1 MKSIMHDKKD
11 RTCYLCMMLHGD
23 DSRKENLQEH
33 HVIYGNGRRK
43 LSERYGLKVYLCLH
57 HHTYGSSEEAVHSN
71 AEVSKILKKKAQ
83 EAFEEKY
90 SELSFLKIFGKSYT
104 DDSAWQQSCEECGEK
119 AEVDGFRWIEGVEN
133 MDGKW

>member
-23 DSRKENLQEH
+23 NSRKEILQEH

-43 LSERYGLKVYLCLH
+43 LSEKYGLKVYLCLY

-71 AEVSKILKKKAQ
+71 AEVSEILKKKAQ

-90 SELSFLKIFGKSYT
+90 PDLSFLEIFGKSYT
-104 DDSAWQQSCEECGEK
+104 DASAWQQSCKECREAAG
-119 AEVDGFRWIEGVEN
+119 VDGFRWIEGAGN
-133 MDGKW
+133 LDGKW